1 MDNILYGLILSQI
14 ILLPLAYKWEL
25 DFQKI
30 IVGGFAV
37 GFIAG
42 SITDLLSLVFVMGLR
57 WRLFS
62 LTALIFTISFVALLF
77 YFFRDSERVPPD
89 KKDIIVAPADGT
101 VKYIKRIEQ
110 GTVAISSKGKENVV
124 LTGPLMAVLPAQQ
137 GYLVGIAMT
146 FLDVHITRAPI
157 AGRLAFLEHIDG
169 SFFSLK
175 KPDAPYRNERSIQI
189 IKNGKLSL
197 GLIHIASRLVRRI
210 DSYVSPGDEL
220 KLGQKIGMIRF
231 GSQVDLVIPDDKNLR
246 MEVNVGDRVFAGVS
260 IIART

>member
-1 MDNILYGLILSQI
+1 MDNILYGLILSQML
-14 ILLPLAYKWEL
+14 LLPLAYKWEL
-25 DFQKI
+25 DFQKV
-30 IVGGFAV
+30 IVGGLAA
-37 GFIAG
+37 GFVAG
-42 SITDLLSLVFVMGLR
+42 CITDLLSVVFVMGLR
-57 WRLFS
+57 WRLAS
-62 LTALIFTISFVALLF
+62 LAALIVAISFVTLLF

-89 KKDIIVAPADGT
+89 KKDIVVAPADGT
-101 VKYIKRIEQ
+101 IKYIKRIEQ
-110 GTVAISSKGKENVV
+110 GTVPVSSKGRESVPLN
-124 LTGPLMAVLPAQQ
+124 GPLMDVLPARQ

-146 FLDVHITRAPI
+146 FLDVHVTRAPI
-157 AGRLAFLEHIDG
+157 PGRLTFLEHIDG

-175 KPDAPYRNERSIQI
+175 RPDAPYRNERSIQVI
-189 IKNGKLSL
+189 RNGKLGL

-231 GSQVDLVIPDDKNLR
+231 GSQVDVVIPDGEDLR